1 MLGLPKREEK
11 MKEKLLILMV
21 GLPRS
26 GKTTIA
32 QKMGF
37 PVVNPD
43 SVRLALHGD
52 NFIVET
58 ERMVWTIVHYMVE
71 SLFLAGH
78 NTVVLDA
85 TNTTKKRRA
94 EWFSDRWNTTFVL
107 LDTPKEECLRRAMDG
122 GRMDLVPVIE
132 QMSAE
137 YEAPDIEEGFI
148 LHNGRFLDTI
158 VD

>member
-1 MLGLPKREEK
+1 
-11 MKEKLLILMV
+11 MKESKLLILMV

-32 QKMGF
+32 QKTGY

-43 SVRLALHGD
+43 AVRLALYGAA
-52 NFIVET
+52 FIRDA
-58 ERMVWTIVHYMVE
+58 ERMVWTMVHYMVE

-94 EWFSDRWNTTFVL
+94 EWFSDKWATTFIQ
-107 LDTPKEECLRRAMDG
+107 LDTSEDECLRRAMDG
-122 GRMDLVPVIE
+122 GRLDLVPVIKE
-132 QMSAE
+132 MAE
-137 YEAPDIEEGFI
+137 NYELPDVEEGFST
-148 LHNGRFLDTI
+148 HDGEFLGDI